1 MATAKRSIAFD
12 AAVLSEAERLA
23 GDTTGDLSAFVNAA
37 VLREVRQYRPR
48 ARGEYGDAGIEHYR
62 EAYLGALL
70 DRDARRARGIAE
82 VAVESGVPIGDLY
95 AEIFQ
100 PVLEQVGHLWAM
112 EEINVAQEHF
122 ATNTTQV
129 LLSTLAPAL
138 RSEPTEGRLAI
149 VSATPG
155 ELHLVGAQMAAD
167 LLERAGWEVMSLGAS
182 TPSRDLVELVELEQP
197 DVVALSAATAGRLPG
212 VEEVLRL
219 LGGVKPKPF
228 VVVGGTLFTREAAEH
243 AMSLG
248 ADLILSDVRELVPV
262 VRERF
267 PPVDEEAHG

>member
-12 AAVLSEAERLA
+12 PAVLSEAERLA
-23 GDTTGDLSAFVNAA
+23 EATAGDLSAFVNAA

-48 ARGEYGDAGIEHYR
+48 DRGEYGDAGIDHYR

-70 DRDARRARGIAE
+70 DRDARRARGVAE
-82 VAVESGVPIGDLY
+82 VAVENGVPIGDLY
-95 AEIFQ
+95 AEVFQ

-112 EEINVAQEHF
+112 DEINVAQEHF
-122 ATNTTQV
+122 ATTTTQV

-149 VSATPG
+149 VSSTPG
-155 ELHLVGAQMAAD
+155 ELHLLGAQMASD

-182 TPSRDLVELVELEQP
+182 TPARDLVELVELEQP
-197 DVVALSAATAGRLPG
+197 DVVALSASTAGRLPG
-212 VEEVLRL
+212 VEEVLGL
-219 LGGVKPKPF
+219 LAGMKPKPF
-228 VVVGGTLFTREAAEH
+228 VVVGGTLFTREAGEH

-262 VRERF
+262 LRERF
-267 PPVDEEAHG
+267 PPVDEEG